1 MAVMAVEAV
10 PVAAEAAGGG
20 AAAGASKAGASKAG
34 SAKAGASKAS
44 PNPTRTAADVN
55 TGISSGQGTQASKS
69 NPTGD
74 ALSLS
79 EQLPKKDKGGAQAP
93 AGGKPGAPGG
103 KAARGAQGKG
113 PGKAV
118 GWAFSGSRKLLT
130 VEFIACIVVL
140 GMGTL
145 LAPEGSK
152 DGMPR
157 AMVKGSA
164 LAGLFLVLSL
174 VASGG
179 KGPAKAA
186 TAVGTLVTAAYVL
199 TSSDVH
205 NVVAWIGAF
214 FSKTGDVSAK
224 NPTGTDTSV
233 APETPNAPGT
243 PTGAGQGPGTG
254 INPAP
259 PGDFTS
265 GDQLAKGPA

>member
-20 AAAGASKAGASKAG
+20 AAAAGASKAG

-44 PNPTRTAADVN
+44 SNPTKTAADVN
-55 TGISSGQGTQASKS
+55 AGISSGQGTAKSKS
-69 NPTGD
+69 NPSGD

-79 EQLPKKDKGGAQAP
+79 EQLPEKKSSGGEQPPAAGKP
-93 AGGKPGAPGG
+93 AGKAQPKAKSKGA
-103 KAARGAQGKG
+103 K
-113 PGKAV
+113 KAV
-118 GWAFSGSRKLLT
+118 GWAFSGNRRLLT
-130 VEFIACIVVL
+130 VEFIACILVL
-140 GMGTL
+140 GVGTL

-164 LAGLFLVLSL
+164 LCGLFLILSL

-205 NVVAWIGAF
+205 NVVSWIGEF

-224 NPTGTDTSV
+224 NPTGSDTSV

-243 PTGAGQGPGTG
+243 PTGAGEGPGTG

-259 PGDFTS
+259 GGDFTS
-265 GDQLAKGPA
+265 GDQLAKGSA